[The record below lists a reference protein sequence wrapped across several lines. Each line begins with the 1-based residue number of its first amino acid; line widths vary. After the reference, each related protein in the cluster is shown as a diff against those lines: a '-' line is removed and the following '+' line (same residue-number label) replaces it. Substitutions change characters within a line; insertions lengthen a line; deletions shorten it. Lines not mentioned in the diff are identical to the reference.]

1 MEINGVERTSQMLSM
16 MNLGKMKPPDPTE
29 LSSKILSVLD
39 TNGDG
44 NISPEELT
52 NAGQLGQKI
61 AQADADR
68 NGTITEDE
76 ILAKITAKMEELGI
90 TSKSSFKEKPDL
102 NALKELLTRADAE
115 IAPQNQ
121 TPDPSEIS
129 TKILSDL
136 DTNGDGV
143 LSIEELNAAG
153 LFGQKITE
161 ADSDGNGSV
170 SREELESFVAQSP
183 LPPPPPPPAQ
193 NSNQEETEG
202 KNESPKK
209 EQTGY
214 ELLSKI
220 LQDVFGLS
228 SEEKDLF
235 LKMLQNNPFE
245 TTC

>member
-1 MEINGVERTSQMLSM
+1 MEINGVERTGQMLSM
-16 MNLGKMKPPDPTE
+16 MHLGKMKPPEPNE
-29 LSSKILSVLD
+29 LSSKILNALD
-39 TNGDG
+39 TDGDG
-44 NISPEELT
+44 SISSEELT

-61 AQADADR
+61 AQADTDED
-68 NGTITEDE
+68 GTITAEE
-76 ILAKITAKMEELGI
+76 ILAKITAKMEEMGI
-90 TSKSSFKEKPDL
+90 TPSSNFKEKPDL

-115 IAPQNQ
+115 MAQQNQ
-121 TPDPSEIS
+121 PPAPSEVS
-129 TKILSDL
+129 TKILGDL

-153 LFGQKITE
+153 LFGQKIAE
-161 ADSDGNGSV
+161 ADSDGDGVV
-170 SREELESFVAQSP
+170 SREELESLVAQSP

-193 NSNQEETEG
+193 SSDKGETEEE
-202 KNESPKK
+202 NESTKK

-214 ELLSKI
+214 DLLSKI

-228 SEEKDLF
+228 SEEKDQL